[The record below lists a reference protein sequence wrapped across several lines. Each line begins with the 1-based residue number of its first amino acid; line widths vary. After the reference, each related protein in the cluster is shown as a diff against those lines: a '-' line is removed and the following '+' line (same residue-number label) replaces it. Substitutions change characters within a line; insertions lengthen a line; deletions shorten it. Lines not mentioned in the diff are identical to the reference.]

1 MQAAE
6 RVLQYVCG
14 TFDQGIT
21 YVDPGG
27 ETKNKLIGWV
37 DSDFG
42 SDPDTR
48 KSMTG
53 YLMSLNGGD
62 ISWRSSRQGGVTLR
76 SSEAEFV
83 AASQAGQEVVY
94 LRVLLR
100 GFGYTQKKPTE
111 IWEDNA
117 SCIMMSE
124 NPTNRDRS
132 RHVDVK
138 VHYLRD
144 LVRDGHVKLVKC
156 AGTQNISDSLTKS
169 LPDFEKHRE
178 YMWGACVP

>member
-6 RVLQYVCG
+6 RVLQYVHG
-14 TFDQGIT
+14 TYDQGIT
-21 YVDPGG
+21 YFDPGD
-27 ETKNKLIGWV
+27 ETKNTLIGWV

-53 YLMSLNGGD
+53 YLMSLNEGA
-62 ISWRSSRQGGVTLR
+62 ISWRSSRQGGVTLS

-100 GFGYTQKKPTE
+100 GFGYPGE
-111 IWEDNA
+111 AYRN
-117 SCIMMSE
+117 M
-124 NPTNRDRS
+124 
-132 RHVDVK
+132 
-138 VHYLRD
+138 
-144 LVRDGHVKLVKC
+144 G
-156 AGTQNISDSLTKS
+156 G
-169 LPDFEKHRE
+169 
-178 YMWGACVP
+178 